1 MKKKIA
7 TRTKAVIY
15 ARVSSKEQEAE
26 GFSVDAQLRLLRAYA
41 AKQQVDVVR
50 EFTEAET
57 AKQSGRKA
65 FGAMLKFLE
74 GNPGHVILVEKVDR
88 LYRNFADYVKVDHL
102 GVELHF
108 VKDSMVI
115 GESSKSQD
123 KFMHGIRVLM
133 DKNYVDNLSE
143 EIRKGLN
150 EKAAQGIYPTHAP
163 LGYLNTLEPGTK
175 RKTIVPDP
183 ARAHLVRE
191 LFHEYAS
198 GRHSLETL
206 TKLARQIGLT
216 SKKGLHL
223 PKSAIDQLLKH
234 PAYYGVIRWNG
245 QETLG
250 VHEPL
255 VTKEIWDRVQ
265 AVRTGRGQRNTG
277 YGSMEFTYRG
287 MIRCQCGKVMTGE
300 LKKGKYVYYHCTG
313 ERRAECGRPYVAEAK
328 ITEAFIE
335 VLKRLIVPQ
344 EIFDWVKDALREA
357 DKDRHVKRAKR
368 ETAIRQEIATI
379 RTRLEKLYTDKLDGD
394 ISNEFYRETR
404 AKWESRI
411 TELQLELAAID
422 RAEPASIDDAMR
434 ILELTSTA
442 HSRFKMASS
451 EQKRELLQFMLSNS
465 SWVNGKLE
473 VEMFEAFDLMLN
485 LAETATQNENETVKN
500 GLVNVKS
507 VDWWRLG
514 DSNP

>member
-1 MKKKIA
+1 MKKQIA

-41 AKQQVDVVR
+41 AEQQVDVVR

-74 GNPGHVILVEKVDR
+74 ANPGHVILVEKVDR

-133 DKNYVDNLSE
+133 AKNYVDNLYE

-163 LGYLNTLEPGTK
+163 LGYLNALEPGTK

-183 ARAHLVRE
+183 ARGHLVRE

-313 ERRAECGRPYVAEAK
+313 ERRAACGRPYISEAK
-328 ITEAFIE
+328 ITEAFSDL
-335 VLKRLIVPQ
+335 LKRLTVPNEVFGWIQ
-344 EIFDWVKDALREA
+344 DGLREA
-357 DKDRHVKRAKR
+357 DRDRHQKRAKR
-368 ETAIRQEIATI
+368 EGAIRQEISTI
-379 RTRLEKLYTDKLDGD
+379 RARLEKLYMDKLDGD
-394 ISNEFYRETR
+394 VSAEFYRETR
-404 AKWESRI
+404 SKWESRI

-422 RAEPASIDDAMR
+422 RAEPTSVDEAMR
-434 ILELTSTA
+434 ILELASTA
-442 HSRFKMASS
+442 HLRFKNANS
-451 EQKRELLQFMLSNS
+451 EKKRELLHFMLSNS
-465 SWVNGKLE
+465 SWVEGKLE
-473 VEMFEAFDLMLN
+473 VELFEAFDLMLN
-485 LAETATQNENETVKN
+485 LAETATQNENETVEN
-500 GLVNVKS
+500 GLVNIKS
-507 VDWWRLG
+507 VDWWR
-514 DSNP
+514 